1 MLYHNMKV
9 YLVED
14 KVLDFSSTFCS
25 LPFNHAFVGPGG
37 EQKPCSRFLRPLINY
52 DDYEGTMNELRRYK
66 MTGQRHPGCR
76 KCYEEED
83 AGRTRSL
90 RQIYNNVSGFNYDI
104 VHDVDPNNPKV
115 TWLELSFSNRCN
127 LKCRMCGPF
136 YSTTWFED
144 WAEVPEYAFG
154 VAGVGNTREAVN
166 KFLAVNKKKP
176 ITFDVTTLDK
186 YIPDLRMVK
195 LTGGEPFLIPE
206 YDYILEKVHEIG
218 HAENMWLDYSTNL
231 TVRPKKRL
239 LELWSKYKQIKF
251 ATSLDG
257 IGKVIEYQRNP
268 TKWETVDTV
277 MNDLMQIP
285 NAWVGVRTTQ
295 TIYNILDMP
304 NIAMYFAELEDKYH
318 KTHSHVN
325 AFGEDSWLN
334 FVCAST
340 PEFVSITVLPKWAK
354 DIVAERLAW
363 SAPTQK
369 IQDNF
374 DHIVN
379 YMYNEDNSHRLPQF
393 VDYTKKLDKLRG
405 ESFAEVVPE
414 FAGLLNEV

>member
-1 MLYHNMKV
+1 MWFHNTEV
-9 YLVED
+9 CLTD
-14 KVLDFSSTFCS
+14 PKVLDFSSTFCS

-52 DDYEGTMNELRRYK
+52 DDYEGTMDELRHYK

-154 VAGVGNTREAVN
+154 VAGVGNTKEAVN
-166 KFLAVNKKKP
+166 EFLAVNKKKP

-239 LELWSKYKQIKF
+239 KELWSKYKQIKF

-257 IGKVIEYQRNP
+257 IGKVIEYQRHP
-268 TKWETVDTV
+268 TKWERVDQV

-304 NIAMYFAELEDKYH
+304 NIANYFAELEDKYH
-318 KTHSHVN
+318 NTHSHVK
-325 AFGEDSWLN
+325 AFGEGSWLN
-334 FVCAST
+334 FVAAST
-340 PEFVSITVLPKWAK
+340 PEFLSITVLPKWAK

-363 SAPTQK
+363 SAPSK
-369 IQDNF
+369 KVQDNF
-374 DHIVN
+374 DHLVN
-379 YMYNEDNSHRLPQF
+379 YMYNEDNSHKLPQF
-393 VDYTKKLDKLRG
+393 IDYTRKLDKLRG
-405 ESFAEVVPE
+405 ESFAEVIPE
-414 FAGLLNEV
+414 FASLV

>member
-1 MLYHNMKV
+1 MKECS
-9 YLVED
+9 VED
-14 KVLDFSSTFCS
+14 KVLDFSPTFCS
-25 LPFNHAFVGPGG
+25 LPFNHRFIGPAG
-37 EQKPCSRFLRPLINY
+37 EEKPCSRFLRPLINY
-52 DDYEGTMNELRRYK
+52 DDYESTLKELQHYK
-66 MTGQRHPGCR
+66 LTGKRHPGCR

-83 AGRTRSL
+83 AGRSRSL

-104 VHDVDPNNPKV
+104 VHDVDPHNPKV

-154 VAGVGNTREAVN
+154 IPGVPKN
-166 KFLAVNKKKP
+166 KADIESFLAENKKKP
-176 ITFDVTTLDK
+176 VTFDVTTLDK

-195 LTGGEPFLIPE
+195 LTGGEPFIIPE
-206 YDYILEKVHEIG
+206 YDYILEKVHEVG
-218 HAENMWLDYSTNL
+218 NAENMWLDYSTNL

-239 LELWSKYKQIKF
+239 KELWSKYKQIKF

-257 IGKVIEYQRNP
+257 IGKVIEYQRHP
-268 TKWETVDTV
+268 CKWEMVDTV

-318 KTHSHVN
+318 NTHSHVS

-334 FVCAST
+334 FVQAST

-354 DIVAERLAW
+354 DLVAERLAW
-363 SAPTQK
+363 SAPTKK

-379 YMYNEDNSHRLPQF
+379 YMYNEDNSHKLPQF
-393 VDYTKKLDKLRG
+393 IDYTRKLDKLRN

-414 FAGLLNEV
+414 LAGVLDEI